1 MANATTPV
9 IQINEGNVGIG
20 TTSPIVKLHVNGTNA
35 SVGTIGIPKN
45 DWYTTAYNGIQVG
58 DGTTLWGRAGDS
70 HFSGNY
76 YVKNNNGSAQDTY
89 INALSAHDLWL
100 DNSSGS
106 LKYRNASLGS
116 AGNAITFNT
125 RFVVLN
131 NGNFGIGVTSP
142 NQKLHVNDG
151 GVRVEKNATG
161 LGGFITI
168 GNATE
173 TAGNYS
179 AYFFGNSPSDT
190 NYFKGGIAYET
201 LSATFGRGDMH
212 FLQNDSS
219 NATNATISDSVMT
232 ILNGGNVGIG
242 VTSPDSVLHVSSS
255 VGNTYSAT
263 INGSGASENMVGIRN
278 TISSNVNDMVGIY
291 FATGATNSG
300 THWSGI
306 TGSRTN
312 HGVDWGTQ
320 LNFYTHDD
328 DVANL
333 TEATQKMVIKG
344 SGKVGIGTT
353 GPNDALEV
361 RGDISTQHR
370 IRLNNLGTGTSTLA
384 FVKDTTF
391 KSWVEYNNST
401 GNFDVWQYTNNPLRF
416 ATNNAERV
424 RIDSLGLVGI
434 NVTSPQT
441 RLQTN
446 LGITGN
452 YLGYLNGTASTFDM
466 SANVA
471 VVHNSPAIG
480 NGTGA
485 GLVLANND
493 KSDGAPSP
501 IIAFSAKSASNSYN
515 HAYAAIYGVR
525 TASGAD
531 TNWTKGDIVLA
542 TGAGTGP
549 NEIMRVTSAGNVGI
563 GEVSPSSKLV
573 VRKDNAGGRGG
584 EISIVNYAT
593 TTVGNEA
600 ALNFGLEGSTYHADF
615 GNAQIKA
622 RVMAAN
628 AASDMIFSTWNGSS
642 FGERMRIEA
651 GGNVGIGA
659 TNPANKL
666 HVEGDTNG
674 AVQIEVDNQNNG
686 NASYAGLYLNGQ
698 GNNFF
703 IKNWGD
709 QVPTRTNSTEF
720 ISTASGSS
728 FIFSTV
734 STERM
739 TITSSGS
746 TVLHD
751 GIDFNVN
758 APTHRGSLILA
769 GASAPT
775 NFGGIEFHTNSGGGA
790 GYGTKIYS
798 SDATLGVA
806 TRNNSSSFT
815 TRFEIS
821 GSTGNAYF
829 TGNLGIGETSPDQK
843 LNVRE
848 DGGGDV
854 FRGIEVH
861 NNNQSDAR
869 AGICFKAYD
878 WVQSAIWHGR
888 TGTAAYAGALVLGT
902 NPNTTDLTVS
912 GVTGRMY
919 ILNNG
924 NVGIGDNSP
933 DYRLAVKKV
942 NAATPAIMVSGAH
955 YGGPRIQTY
964 GLDADA
970 NAWMGLG
977 TDMSGAAY
985 EHSIYFSD
993 YNGNGRLT
1001 MGTYNG
1007 TTYSTKMVILRNGNV
1022 GIANTSPDK
1031 LLHVG
1036 DGLATLSAPQGAE
1049 IEGYNNT
1056 LDVKTNEGNNISDFT
1071 PAINLFCDGVT
1082 GSSGT
1087 GTGIYFRA
1095 KTGGGGGGEY
1105 TKGRIQ
1111 GAVYTSWTTNTDA
1124 TRTSKLVIQT
1134 TNSGTHADRVTIL
1147 GNGDFG
1153 INDTSPSNK
1162 LDVNGDIRGTQYKLR
1177 GNVSNPTNTAATIYD
1192 QSGVGLTL
1200 SAHNVELRN
1209 YNGSSMVRSV
1219 FFTHNSATFT
1229 GTCTAT
1235 NFILSSDKTLKENIK
1250 DIDKKHIDVNWKNFE
1265 LKSEPG
1271 VKRAGVI
1278 AQELEAKHPEF
1289 VRTNEDGLK
1298 SVAYVDL
1305 LIAKIAE
1312 LEARLEKAG
1321 L

>member
-9 IQINEGNVGIG
+9 IQINEG
-20 TTSPIVKLHVNGTNA
+20 
-35 SVGTIGIPKN
+35 
-45 DWYTTAYNGIQVG
+45 
-58 DGTTLWGRAGDS
+58 
-70 HFSGNY
+70 
-76 YVKNNNGSAQDTY
+76 
-89 INALSAHDLWL
+89 
-100 DNSSGS
+100 
-106 LKYRNASLGS
+106 
-116 AGNAITFNT
+116 
-125 RFVVLN
+125 
-131 NGNFGIGVTSP
+131 
-142 NQKLHVNDG
+142 
-151 GVRVEKNATG
+151 
-161 LGGFITI
+161 
-168 GNATE
+168 
-173 TAGNYS
+173 
-179 AYFFGNSPSDT
+179 
-190 NYFKGGIAYET
+190 
-201 LSATFGRGDMH
+201 
-212 FLQNDSS
+212 
-219 NATNATISDSVMT
+219 
-232 ILNGGNVGIG
+232 
-242 VTSPDSVLHVSSS
+242 
-255 VGNTYSAT
+255 
-263 INGSGASENMVGIRN
+263 
-278 TISSNVNDMVGIY
+278 
-291 FATGATNSG
+291 
-300 THWSGI
+300 
-306 TGSRTN
+306 
-312 HGVDWGTQ
+312 
-320 LNFYTHDD
+320 
-328 DVANL
+328 
-333 TEATQKMVIKG
+333 
-344 SGKVGIGTT
+344 KVGIGTT
-353 GPNDALEV
+353 NPGATLELNSDTGNAAKLKIGRQNTATNYLELGTSGGSSV
-361 RGDISTQHR
+361 INAIGISGVNASLIFNRSTTTATTQSMIIDGDGNVGIGLTNPSEKLTVASPSGFIATFQSTTATDFR
-370 IRLNNLGTGTSTLA
+370 PIRWLNSTGQNVGFLGNNGTTNEFFLIAQDRPLIFGTGT
-384 FVKDTTF
+384 D
-391 KSWVEYNNST
+391 
-401 GNFDVWQYTNNPLRF
+401 G
-416 ATNNAERV
+416 AERV
-424 RIDSLGLVGI
+424 RITSAGTLLLRSGAFPTNQDSPFLYRIGGGSLAIGSATETGSGAHVALYTNSLERMRIDSSGLVGI

-446 LGITGN
+446 LGITGS

-493 KSDGAPSP
+493 KSNGAPSP

-515 HAYAAIYGVR
+515 HTYAAIYGVR
-525 TASGAD
+525 TATGAD

-563 GEVSPSSKLV
+563 GEVGPSSKLV

-593 TTVGNEA
+593 NTVGNEA
-600 ALNFGLEGSTYHADF
+600 ALNFGLESSTYDADL

-622 RVMAAN
+622 RVMATN
-628 AASDMIFSTWNGSS
+628 AASDMIFSTWNGTS
-642 FGERMRIEA
+642 FGERMRIA
-651 GGNVGIGA
+651 SGGNIGISETSPFG
-659 TNPANKL
+659 KL
-666 HVEGDTNG
+666 HIKTSDTG
-674 AVQIEVDNQNNG
+674 VTS
-686 NASYAGLYLNGQ
+686 ASAQ
-698 GNNFF
+698 GNLLVLEDSENGLS
-703 IKNWGD
+703 IL
-709 QVPTRTNSTEF
+709 S
-720 ISTASGSS
+720 STAGAGYINFGDSDDNDIGMIIYGHSS
-728 FIFSTV
+728 NSMDFWTNAGK
-734 STERM
+734 RM
-739 TITSSGS
+739 TIDSSGS
-746 TVLHD
+746 TILQD
-751 GIDFNVN
+751 GVTYTTN
-758 APTHRGSLILA
+758 APTHRGVLIIS
-769 GASAPT
+769 GPSAPT

-798 SDATLGVA
+798 SDATWGVA
-806 TRNNSSSFT
+806 TRNNDAAFT

-829 TGNLGIGETSPDQK
+829 VGSLGVGVTGPSFKTHIRGGSNTEEIVLKLDKSSYADTGGHTTILGLGTEPGGWAKGGIGFERTGSYDRGKIHFLQENTSNTDAVTLSDSVVTIQPDGKVGIGTTSPDEKLDITGGYLKFNGGDYGIKGSASLTYNAVSDHYFMSSGSTQVTIKASGDVGIGETSPDQK

-848 DGGGDV
+848 DGGSDV

-1124 TRTSKLVIQT
+1124 TRTSKLVN
-1134 TNSGTHADRVTIL
+1134 TN
-1147 GNGDFG
+1147 N
-1153 INDTSPSNK
+1153 
-1162 LDVNGDIRGTQYKLR
+1162 
-1177 GNVSNPTNTAATIYD
+1177 
-1192 QSGVGLTL
+1192 
-1200 SAHNVELRN
+1200 
-1209 YNGSSMVRSV
+1209 
-1219 FFTHNSATFT
+1219 
-1229 GTCTAT
+1229 
-1235 NFILSSDKTLKENIK
+1235 
-1250 DIDKKHIDVNWKNFE
+1250 
-1265 LKSEPG
+1265 
-1271 VKRAGVI
+1271 
-1278 AQELEAKHPEF
+1278 
-1289 VRTNEDGLK
+1289 
-1298 SVAYVDL
+1298 
-1305 LIAKIAE
+1305 
-1312 LEARLEKAG
+1312 
-1321 L
+1321 